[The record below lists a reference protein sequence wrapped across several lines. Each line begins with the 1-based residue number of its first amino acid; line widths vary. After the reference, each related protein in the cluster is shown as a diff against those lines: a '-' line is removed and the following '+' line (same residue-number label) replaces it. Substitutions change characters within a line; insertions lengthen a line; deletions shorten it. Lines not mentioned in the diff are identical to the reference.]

1 MKPSSVTDM
10 LKKLA
15 EKKFINYEKY
25 KGTSLTKRGRLIA
38 LSIIRKHR
46 LWETFLVEKL
56 GFGWDQVHIIAEQLE
71 HIKSEEDYL
80 KALYHLEMDF
90 DAVSTN
96 SIAGYLEMKPSSVT
110 DMLKKLAEK
119 NFINY
124 QKYKG
129 TSLTKKG
136 KLIALSII
144 RKHRLWE
151 TFLVEKLGFGWDQV
165 HIIAEQLEHIKS
177 EELIENLDN
186 FLGNP
191 KYDPHG
197 DPIPNKDGEIEKMN
211 QKLLVE
217 LKASQKGI
225 ITGVKKGTASL
236 LNYLDKEKVK
246 LGDSIKVIEI
256 LEFDGT
262 YIVEINKRKLTF
274 SEKICQNLLLETN
287 D

>member
-1 MKPSSVTDM
+1 MNSQSEEDYLKALYHLEMEFDSVSTNSIADYLDMKPSSVTDM

-15 EKKFINYEKY
+15 EKK
-25 KGTSLTKRGRLIA
+25 
-38 LSIIRKHR
+38 
-46 LWETFLVEKL
+46 
-56 GFGWDQVHIIAEQLE
+56 
-71 HIKSEEDYL
+71 
-80 KALYHLEMDF
+80 
-90 DAVSTN
+90 
-96 SIAGYLEMKPSSVT
+96 
-110 DMLKKLAEK
+110 
-119 NFINY
+119 FINY

-151 TFLVEKLGFGWDQV
+151 TFLVDKLGFGWDQV

-236 LNYLDKEKVK
+236 LNYLDKEKIK
-246 LGDSIKVIEI
+246 LGDFIEVIEI
-256 LEFDGT
+256 VEFDGT

>member
-1 MKPSSVTDM
+1 MKKIFNFALMNSQSKEDYLKALYHLEIDYDAVSTNSIADYLDMKPSSVTDM

-15 EKKFINYEKY
+15 EKKYINYEKY
-25 KGTSLTKRGRLIA
+25 KGTSLTKKGR
-38 LSIIRKHR
+38 
-46 LWETFLVEKL
+46 
-56 GFGWDQVHIIAEQLE
+56 
-71 HIKSEEDYL
+71 
-80 KALYHLEMDF
+80 
-90 DAVSTN
+90 
-96 SIAGYLEMKPSSVT
+96 
-110 DMLKKLAEK
+110 
-119 NFINY
+119 
-124 QKYKG
+124 
-129 TSLTKKG
+129 
-136 KLIALSII
+136 LIALSII

-177 EELIENLDN
+177 EELIENLDD

-217 LKASQKGI
+217 LKTDQIGI
-225 ITGVKKGTASL
+225 ITGVKKGTISL
-236 LNYLDKEKVK
+236 LNYLDKEKIK
-246 LGDSIKVIEI
+246 LGDSVKVIEI

>member
-1 MKPSSVTDM
+1 MNSQSEEDYLKALYHLEMDFDSISTNSIADYLDMKPSSVTDM

-15 EKKFINYEKY
+15 EKKFI
-25 KGTSLTKRGRLIA
+25 
-38 LSIIRKHR
+38 H
-46 LWETFLVEKL
+46 
-56 GFGWDQVHIIAEQLE
+56 
-71 HIKSEEDYL
+71 
-80 KALYHLEMDF
+80 
-90 DAVSTN
+90 
-96 SIAGYLEMKPSSVT
+96 
-110 DMLKKLAEK
+110 
-119 NFINY
+119 Y

-136 KLIALSII
+136 KLIALTII

>member
-1 MKPSSVTDM
+1 MNSQSEEDYLKALYHLEMDFDSVSTNSISDYLDMKPSSVTDM

-15 EKKFINYEKY
+15 EKKFINY
-25 KGTSLTKRGRLIA
+25 
-38 LSIIRKHR
+38 
-46 LWETFLVEKL
+46 
-56 GFGWDQVHIIAEQLE
+56 
-71 HIKSEEDYL
+71 
-80 KALYHLEMDF
+80 
-90 DAVSTN
+90 
-96 SIAGYLEMKPSSVT
+96 
-110 DMLKKLAEK
+110 
-119 NFINY
+119 

-129 TSLTKKG
+129 TSLTKNG

-165 HIIAEQLEHIKS
+165 HNIAEQLEHIKS

-197 DPIPNKDGEIEKMN
+197 DPIPNKNGEIEKMN

>member
-1 MKPSSVTDM
+1 MNSQSEEDYLKALYHLEMEFDSVSTNSIADYLDMKPSSVTDM

-15 EKKFINYEKY
+15 EKK
-25 KGTSLTKRGRLIA
+25 
-38 LSIIRKHR
+38 
-46 LWETFLVEKL
+46 
-56 GFGWDQVHIIAEQLE
+56 
-71 HIKSEEDYL
+71 
-80 KALYHLEMDF
+80 
-90 DAVSTN
+90 
-96 SIAGYLEMKPSSVT
+96 
-110 DMLKKLAEK
+110 
-119 NFINY
+119 FINY

-217 LKASQKGI
+217 LKADQKGI

-246 LGDSIKVIEI
+246 LGDSIKVTEI

>member
-1 MKPSSVTDM
+1 MNSQSEEDYLKALYHLEMDFDSVSTNSIADYLDMKPSSVTDM

-15 EKKFINYEKY
+15 EKKFINY
-25 KGTSLTKRGRLIA
+25 
-38 LSIIRKHR
+38 
-46 LWETFLVEKL
+46 
-56 GFGWDQVHIIAEQLE
+56 
-71 HIKSEEDYL
+71 
-80 KALYHLEMDF
+80 
-90 DAVSTN
+90 
-96 SIAGYLEMKPSSVT
+96 
-110 DMLKKLAEK
+110 
-119 NFINY
+119 

-136 KLIALSII
+136 KLIALTII

>member
-1 MKPSSVTDM
+1 MNS
-10 LKKLA
+10 
-15 EKKFINYEKY
+15 
-25 KGTSLTKRGRLIA
+25 
-38 LSIIRKHR
+38 
-46 LWETFLVEKL
+46 
-56 GFGWDQVHIIAEQLE
+56 Q
-71 HIKSEEDYL
+71 SEEDYL

-96 SIAGYLEMKPSSVT
+96 SIADYLDMKPSSVT

-119 NFINY
+119 KFINY

-136 KLIALSII
+136 KLIALTII

-151 TFLVEKLGFGWDQV
+151 TFLVDKLGFGWDQV

-177 EELIENLDN
+177 EELIENLDI

-197 DPIPNKDGEIEKMN
+197 DPIPNKDGKIEKMN

-236 LNYLDKEKVK
+236 LNYLDKEKIK

-262 YIVEINKRKLTF
+262 YIIEIDKRKLTF

>member
-1 MKPSSVTDM
+1 MNSQSEEDYLKALYHLEMDFDSVSTNSIADYLDMKPSSVTDM

-15 EKKFINYEKY
+15 EKKFI
-25 KGTSLTKRGRLIA
+25 
-38 LSIIRKHR
+38 H
-46 LWETFLVEKL
+46 
-56 GFGWDQVHIIAEQLE
+56 
-71 HIKSEEDYL
+71 
-80 KALYHLEMDF
+80 
-90 DAVSTN
+90 
-96 SIAGYLEMKPSSVT
+96 
-110 DMLKKLAEK
+110 
-119 NFINY
+119 Y

-165 HIIAEQLEHIKS
+165 HTIAEQLEHIKS

>member
-1 MKPSSVTDM
+1 MNSQSEEDYLKALYHLEMEFDSVSTNSIADYLGMKPSSVTDM

-15 EKKFINYEKY
+15 EKKFI
-25 KGTSLTKRGRLIA
+25 
-38 LSIIRKHR
+38 H
-46 LWETFLVEKL
+46 
-56 GFGWDQVHIIAEQLE
+56 
-71 HIKSEEDYL
+71 
-80 KALYHLEMDF
+80 
-90 DAVSTN
+90 
-96 SIAGYLEMKPSSVT
+96 
-110 DMLKKLAEK
+110 
-119 NFINY
+119 Y

-151 TFLVEKLGFGWDQV
+151 TFLVDKLGFGWDQV

>member
-1 MKPSSVTDM
+1 MNSQSEEDYLKALYHLEMDFDAVSTNSIADYLDMKPSSVTDM

-25 KGTSLTKRGRLIA
+25 KGTSLTKRGRL
-38 LSIIRKHR
+38 
-46 LWETFLVEKL
+46 V
-56 GFGWDQVHIIAEQLE
+56 
-71 HIKSEEDYL
+71 
-80 KALYHLEMDF
+80 
-90 DAVSTN
+90 
-96 SIAGYLEMKPSSVT
+96 
-110 DMLKKLAEK
+110 
-119 NFINY
+119 
-124 QKYKG
+124 
-129 TSLTKKG
+129 
-136 KLIALSII
+136 ALSII

-217 LKASQKGI
+217 LKTSQKGI

-246 LGDSIKVIEI
+246 LGDSVKVIEI

>member
-1 MKPSSVTDM
+1 MNSQSEEDYLKALYHLEMEFDSVSTNSIADYLDMKPSSVTDM

-15 EKKFINYEKY
+15 EKK
-25 KGTSLTKRGRLIA
+25 
-38 LSIIRKHR
+38 
-46 LWETFLVEKL
+46 
-56 GFGWDQVHIIAEQLE
+56 
-71 HIKSEEDYL
+71 
-80 KALYHLEMDF
+80 
-90 DAVSTN
+90 
-96 SIAGYLEMKPSSVT
+96 
-110 DMLKKLAEK
+110 
-119 NFINY
+119 FINY

-151 TFLVEKLGFGWDQV
+151 TFLVDKLGFGWDQV

-256 LEFDGT
+256 LEFDGA

>member
-1 MKPSSVTDM
+1 MNSQSEEDYLKALYHLEMDFNAVSTNSIADYLDMKPSSVTDM

-15 EKKFINYEKY
+15 EKKFINY
-25 KGTSLTKRGRLIA
+25 
-38 LSIIRKHR
+38 
-46 LWETFLVEKL
+46 
-56 GFGWDQVHIIAEQLE
+56 
-71 HIKSEEDYL
+71 
-80 KALYHLEMDF
+80 
-90 DAVSTN
+90 
-96 SIAGYLEMKPSSVT
+96 
-110 DMLKKLAEK
+110 
-119 NFINY
+119 

-129 TSLTKKG
+129 TSLSKKG

-165 HIIAEQLEHIKS
+165 HTIAEQLEHIKS

-197 DPIPNKDGEIEKMN
+197 DPIPNKDGDIEKMN
-211 QKLLVE
+211 QKILVE

-246 LGDSIKVIEI
+246 LGDSVKVIEI

-262 YIVEINKRKLTF
+262 YIIEINKRKLTL
-274 SEKICQNLLLETN
+274 SEKICKNLLLETN

>member
-1 MKPSSVTDM
+1 MNSQSEEDYLKAIYHLEMDFDSISTNSIADFLDMKPSSVTDM

-15 EKKFINYEKY
+15 EKK
-25 KGTSLTKRGRLIA
+25 
-38 LSIIRKHR
+38 
-46 LWETFLVEKL
+46 
-56 GFGWDQVHIIAEQLE
+56 
-71 HIKSEEDYL
+71 
-80 KALYHLEMDF
+80 
-90 DAVSTN
+90 
-96 SIAGYLEMKPSSVT
+96 
-110 DMLKKLAEK
+110 
-119 NFINY
+119 FINY

-165 HIIAEQLEHIKS
+165 HTIAEQLEHIKS
-177 EELIENLDN
+177 DELIENLDN

-197 DPIPNKDGEIEKMN
+197 DPIPSKDGNIEKMN

-217 LKASQKGI
+217 LKPSQKGI

-246 LGDSIKVIEI
+246 LGDSIRVIEI

-262 YIVEINKRKLTF
+262 YIVEINERKLTF
-274 SEKICQNLLLETN
+274 SEKICQNLLLETY

>member
-1 MKPSSVTDM
+1 MNSQSEEDYLKALYHLEMEFDSVSTNSIADYLDMKPSSVTDM

-15 EKKFINYEKY
+15 EKKFI
-25 KGTSLTKRGRLIA
+25 
-38 LSIIRKHR
+38 H
-46 LWETFLVEKL
+46 
-56 GFGWDQVHIIAEQLE
+56 
-71 HIKSEEDYL
+71 
-80 KALYHLEMDF
+80 
-90 DAVSTN
+90 
-96 SIAGYLEMKPSSVT
+96 
-110 DMLKKLAEK
+110 
-119 NFINY
+119 Y

-151 TFLVEKLGFGWDQV
+151 TFLVDKLGFGWDQV

>member
-1 MKPSSVTDM
+1 MNSQSEEDYLKALYHLEMDFDSVSTNSIADYLDMKPSSVTDM

-15 EKKFINYEKY
+15 EKK
-25 KGTSLTKRGRLIA
+25 
-38 LSIIRKHR
+38 
-46 LWETFLVEKL
+46 
-56 GFGWDQVHIIAEQLE
+56 
-71 HIKSEEDYL
+71 
-80 KALYHLEMDF
+80 
-90 DAVSTN
+90 
-96 SIAGYLEMKPSSVT
+96 
-110 DMLKKLAEK
+110 
-119 NFINY
+119 FINY

-151 TFLVEKLGFGWDQV
+151 TFLVDKLGFGWDQV
-165 HIIAEQLEHIKS
+165 HIIAEQLEHIKY

>member
-1 MKPSSVTDM
+1 MNSQSEEDYLKALYHLEMEFDSVSTNSIADYLDMKPSSVTDM

-15 EKKFINYEKY
+15 EKK
-25 KGTSLTKRGRLIA
+25 
-38 LSIIRKHR
+38 
-46 LWETFLVEKL
+46 
-56 GFGWDQVHIIAEQLE
+56 
-71 HIKSEEDYL
+71 
-80 KALYHLEMDF
+80 
-90 DAVSTN
+90 
-96 SIAGYLEMKPSSVT
+96 
-110 DMLKKLAEK
+110 
-119 NFINY
+119 FINY

-151 TFLVEKLGFGWDQV
+151 TFLVDKLGFGWDQV

-197 DPIPNKDGEIEKMN
+197 DPIPNKNGEIEKMN

-236 LNYLDKEKVK
+236 LNYLDKEKIK
-246 LGDSIKVIEI
+246 LGDFIEVIEI

>member
-1 MKPSSVTDM
+1 MNSQSEEDYLKALYHLEMDFDSVSTNSIAAYLDMKPSSVTDM

-15 EKKFINYEKY
+15 EKKFINYQKY
-25 KGTSLTKRGRLIA
+25 KGTSLNKKGKWIA
-38 LSIIRKHR
+38 VSIIRKHR
-46 LWETFLVEKL
+46 LWETCWV
-56 GFGWDQVHIIAEQLE
+56 D
-71 HIKSEEDYL
+71 
-80 KALYHLEMDF
+80 
-90 DAVSTN
+90 
-96 SIAGYLEMKPSSVT
+96 
-110 DMLKKLAEK
+110 
-119 NFINY
+119 
-124 QKYKG
+124 
-129 TSLTKKG
+129 
-136 KLIALSII
+136 
-144 RKHRLWE
+144 
-151 TFLVEKLGFGWDQV
+151 KLGFGWDQV

-287 D
+287 DWNY

>member
-1 MKPSSVTDM
+1 MNSQSEEDYLKALYHLEMDFNAVSTNSIANFLDMKPSSVTDM

-15 EKKFINYEKY
+15 EKK
-25 KGTSLTKRGRLIA
+25 
-38 LSIIRKHR
+38 
-46 LWETFLVEKL
+46 
-56 GFGWDQVHIIAEQLE
+56 
-71 HIKSEEDYL
+71 
-80 KALYHLEMDF
+80 
-90 DAVSTN
+90 
-96 SIAGYLEMKPSSVT
+96 
-110 DMLKKLAEK
+110 
-119 NFINY
+119 FINY

-165 HIIAEQLEHIKS
+165 HTIAEQLEHIKS
-177 EELIENLDN
+177 DELIENLDN

-197 DPIPNKDGEIEKMN
+197 DPIPSKDGNIEKMN

-217 LKASQKGI
+217 LKPSQKGI

-236 LNYLDKEKVK
+236 LNYLDKEKIK

-262 YIVEINKRKLTF
+262 YIVEINERKLTF
-274 SEKICQNLLLETN
+274 SEKICKNLLLETY

>member
-1 MKPSSVTDM
+1 MNSQSEEDYLKALYHLEMDFNAVSTNSIANFLVMKPSSVTDM

-15 EKKFINYEKY
+15 EKK
-25 KGTSLTKRGRLIA
+25 
-38 LSIIRKHR
+38 
-46 LWETFLVEKL
+46 
-56 GFGWDQVHIIAEQLE
+56 
-71 HIKSEEDYL
+71 
-80 KALYHLEMDF
+80 
-90 DAVSTN
+90 
-96 SIAGYLEMKPSSVT
+96 
-110 DMLKKLAEK
+110 
-119 NFINY
+119 FINY

-165 HIIAEQLEHIKS
+165 HTIAEQLEHIKS
-177 EELIENLDN
+177 DELIENLDN

-197 DPIPNKDGEIEKMN
+197 DPIPSKDGNIEKMN
-211 QKLLVE
+211 QKILVE

-246 LGDSIKVIEI
+246 LGDSIRVIEI

-262 YIVEINKRKLTF
+262 YIVEINERKLTF
-274 SEKICQNLLLETN
+274 SEKICQNLLLETY

>member
-1 MKPSSVTDM
+1 MNS
-10 LKKLA
+10 
-15 EKKFINYEKY
+15 
-25 KGTSLTKRGRLIA
+25 
-38 LSIIRKHR
+38 
-46 LWETFLVEKL
+46 
-56 GFGWDQVHIIAEQLE
+56 Q
-71 HIKSEEDYL
+71 SEEDYL

-90 DAVSTN
+90 NAVSTN
-96 SIAGYLEMKPSSVT
+96 SIAEYLDMKPSSVT
-110 DMLKKLAEK
+110 DMLKKLSEK
-119 NFINY
+119 KFINY

-165 HIIAEQLEHIKS
+165 HTIAEQLEHIKS
-177 EELIENLDN
+177 DELIENLDN

-197 DPIPNKDGEIEKMN
+197 DPIPSKDGNVEKMN
-211 QKLLVE
+211 QKILVE

-262 YIVEINKRKLTF
+262 YIVEINMRKLTF
-274 SEKICQNLLLETN
+274 SEKICQNLLLETY

>member
-1 MKPSSVTDM
+1 MNSQSEEDYLKAIYHLEMDYDSISTNSVADYLNMKPSSVTDM

-15 EKKFINYEKY
+15 DKKY
-25 KGTSLTKRGRLIA
+25 
-38 LSIIRKHR
+38 
-46 LWETFLVEKL
+46 
-56 GFGWDQVHIIAEQLE
+56 
-71 HIKSEEDYL
+71 
-80 KALYHLEMDF
+80 
-90 DAVSTN
+90 
-96 SIAGYLEMKPSSVT
+96 
-110 DMLKKLAEK
+110 
-119 NFINY
+119 INY

-129 TSLTKKG
+129 SSLTRKG

-151 TFLVEKLGFGWDQV
+151 TFLVDKLGFGWDQV
-165 HIIAEQLEHIKS
+165 HLIAEQLEHIKS
-177 EELIENLDN
+177 EELIENLDD

-197 DPIPNKDGEIEKMN
+197 DPIPNKEGKIEKMN

-217 LKASQKGI
+217 LKIQQKGI

-236 LNYLDKEKVK
+236 LSYLDKEKIK
-246 LGDSIKVIEI
+246 LGDSIKVLEV

-262 YIVEINKRKLTF
+262 FIVEINNRKLTF
-274 SEKICQNLLLETN
+274 SEKICQNLLLETY

>member
-1 MKPSSVTDM
+1 MNSQSEEDYLKALYHLEMEFDSVSTNSIADYLDMKPSSVTDM

-15 EKKFINYEKY
+15 EKK
-25 KGTSLTKRGRLIA
+25 
-38 LSIIRKHR
+38 
-46 LWETFLVEKL
+46 
-56 GFGWDQVHIIAEQLE
+56 
-71 HIKSEEDYL
+71 
-80 KALYHLEMDF
+80 
-90 DAVSTN
+90 
-96 SIAGYLEMKPSSVT
+96 
-110 DMLKKLAEK
+110 
-119 NFINY
+119 FINY

-151 TFLVEKLGFGWDQV
+151 TFLVDKLGFGWDQV
-165 HIIAEQLEHIKS
+165 HIIAEQLEHIKY